1 MPGTESPAA
10 RANPPR
16 ARRVPHVLRAHGDER
31 DDDWYWLRNRDD
43 PDVIAYLETEN
54 AYADTMLAPLV
65 SLRDRVFEEIKARV
79 QETDES
85 APVAEGPWEYTSRTE
100 EGSQYAIHCRRPRGE
115 GAATA
120 RVVLDENA
128 LAEGHDY
135 FSLGGFEVTP
145 DHAVLAYSVDFSGG
159 ERYTLRFRD
168 LTTGN
173 ELEDVVE
180 DVTYGLAW
188 ADDARTCFYVRPDHA
203 MRPHEV
209 WRHVLGTPAAD
220 DVLVLREDDE
230 RFYMGVERT
239 RSGRF
244 VLIDASSK
252 LTSEVWFVPTD
263 APRTEPRV
271 IAPRDHGHEYA
282 VDHHR
287 SEKHGDRF
295 VIVTNQ
301 GGEARNFELVTAPST
316 DPGRKRWKSLVP
328 HRDDVKLDAVN
339 AFAEYFVLS
348 ERANGLE
355 RLCVMRI
362 DDGDTHAIAMS
373 DPVFSVWVGPNP
385 EFETSTLRYGY
396 TSLVAPVTDIDYDM
410 ECRRAEVVKVQPVL
424 GGYDPSQYVSARLW
438 ANAPDGTQI
447 PMSLVHRRDTP
458 IDGSAPALLY
468 GYGSYE
474 LSTDPSF
481 RATRL
486 SLLDRGFVFA
496 IAHVRG
502 GGEMGRAWYEAG
514 RLEHKV
520 NTFTDFV
527 ACAEHLVSN
536 EYTSPARLAARG
548 GSAGGLLMGA
558 VANLR
563 PDLFAA
569 IVAEVP
575 FVDVV
580 TTMLDPTL
588 PLTITEREEW
598 GDPREPDAYA
608 RMKAY
613 SPYDNVHAADYP
625 ALLVTAG
632 LNDPRVQYWEPAK
645 WVAKLRRLS
654 TSDKP
659 IYLRT
664 EMGAGHGGPSGRY
677 DAWRDESIVLAFICD
692 AVGVTA

>member
-1 MPGTESPAA
+1 MPGPDATSD
-10 RANPPR
+10 RATPPS
-16 ARRVPHVLRAHGDER
+16 ARRVPHVLTTHGDDR
-31 DDDWYWLRNRDD
+31 IDDWFWLRNRDD
-43 PDVIAYLETEN
+43 PEVISYLEAEN
-54 AYADTMLAPLV
+54 AYADAMLAPLAPV
-65 SLRDRVFEEIKARV
+65 RDRIFEEIKSRV

-85 APVAEGPWEYTSRTE
+85 APVAEGPWEYTSRTS
-100 EGSQYAIHCRRPRGE
+100 EGAQYAIHCRRPRGA
-115 GAATA
+115 GPDAAS
-120 RVVLDENA
+120 VVLDENL
-128 LAEGHDY
+128 LAGDHDY
-135 FSLGGFEVTP
+135 FALGGFEVTP
-145 DHAVLAYSVDFSGG
+145 DHAVLAYSIDFNGG

-168 LTTGN
+168 LSTGAD
-173 ELEDVVE
+173 LPDVVD

-188 ADDARTCFYVRPDHA
+188 ADDARTCFYVRPDDA

-209 WRHVLGTPAAD
+209 WRHALGTPAAD

-230 RFYMGVERT
+230 RFFLGVERT

-252 LTSEVWFVPTD
+252 LTSEVWFVPSET
-263 APRTEPRV
+263 PETEPRV
-271 IAPRDHGHEYA
+271 IAPRDHGHEYT
-282 VDHHR
+282 VEHHW
-287 SEKHGDRF
+287 SEERGDRF
-295 VIVTNQ
+295 LIVTNQ
-301 GGEARNFELVTAPST
+301 GGGARNFELVAAPCV
-316 DPGRKRWKSLVP
+316 DPARQYWTPVVP

-339 AFAEYFVLS
+339 AFAEHFVLS
-348 ERANGLE
+348 ERADGLE
-355 RLCVMRI
+355 RLRVMHVESGEMHEI
-362 DDGDTHAIAMS
+362 EMP
-373 DPVFSVWVGPNP
+373 DPVYSVGVGPNA
-385 EFETSTLRYGY
+385 EFETTTLRYGY
-396 TSLVAPVTDIDYDM
+396 TSLVAPATDVDYDM
-410 ECRRAEVVKVQPVL
+410 DTRRATIVKTQPVL
-424 GGYDPSQYVSARLW
+424 GGYDATQYVSARLW
-438 ANAPDGTQI
+438 ATASDGTRI

-474 LSTDPSF
+474 ISTDPSF
-481 RATRL
+481 RSSRL
-486 SLLDRGFVFA
+486 SLLDRGFVYA

-514 RLEHKV
+514 RLEHKA

-527 ACAEHLVSN
+527 ACTQHLI
-536 EYTSPARLAARG
+536 EQRYTSATRLAARG

-558 VANLR
+558 VVNLR

-588 PLTITEREEW
+588 PLTITEWEEW

-613 SPYDNVHAADYP
+613 SPYDNVRAADYP
-625 ALLVTAG
+625 ALLVTTG

-645 WVAKLRRLS
+645 WVAKLREMS
-654 TSDKP
+654 TSGRP

-677 DAWRDESIVLAFICD
+677 DAWRDEATVLAFVCD
-692 AVGVTA
+692 ALGVGP